1 VNGLKYAR
9 DVYRAVR
16 RYQKVVRG
24 VRSFPEFQEYFVHY
38 QTKRTM
44 YSSHSYMKQM
54 VGSGKEVL
62 DIGCGKGFL
71 A

>member
-1 VNGLKYAR
+1 
-9 DVYRAVR
+9 
-16 RYQKVVRG
+16 
-24 VRSFPEFQEYFVHY
+24 
-38 QTKRTM
+38 M